1 MSQTKDI
8 RIAAVIFHNVKG
20 EILSVRKAGTS
31 SFMMP
36 GGKLEGEE
44 SPLAAA
50 IREIAEEL
58 HLELA
63 ESELEHLG
71 RFAAPAANEVGF
83 NVDCDVFVC
92 STALTELPEVY
103 EEIAEARFFPAHSQ
117 SAELAPLSR
126 DVVFPQL

>member
-1 MSQTKDI
+1 MTHPEF
-8 RIAAVIFHNVKG
+8 RNVA
-20 EILSVRKAGTS
+20 IVAHVDH
-31 SFMMP
+31 
-36 GGKLEGEE
+36 GKTTLVNAMLEPV
-44 SPLAAA
+44 SYTHLDVHK
-50 IREIAEEL
+50 RQ

-126 DVVFPQL
+126 GVVFPQL